1 MGQQGES
8 QAGKLR
14 AILASNVPAQ
24 ASVVDQLDIDEN
36 WKHNLHAAERAKQG
50 GALRQAWFEGGL
62 GERQGTLVQGVPDSE
77 SRVVPDLC
85 WVFLVA
91 VNR

>member
-50 GALRQAWFEGGL
+50 GVSDRLGSSLFE
-62 GERQGTLVQGVPDSE
+62 V
-77 SRVVPDLC
+77 SRSARG
-85 WVFLVA
+85 F
-91 VNR
+91 